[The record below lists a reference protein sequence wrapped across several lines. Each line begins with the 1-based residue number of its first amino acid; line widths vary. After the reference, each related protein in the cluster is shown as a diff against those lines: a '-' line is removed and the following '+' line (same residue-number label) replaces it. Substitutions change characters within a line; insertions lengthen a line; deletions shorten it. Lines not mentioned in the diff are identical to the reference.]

1 MDFDDRQQGQASWR
15 QLQQG
20 LLEVPRHPTV
30 GVCCK
35 LIGIAQKNRYIL
47 EGIDPHEVA
56 RMNHAHEKVSNPS
69 SRFGSIIKRGFSM
82 AYYSL
87 ECSFNRVM
95 PTAGLCRLA
104 GSEPVRTGW
113 VSDSHGT
120 LSRHNHS
127 ASRKASRGSGG
138 MYRSGTRPESVA
150 CARACSL
157 SRISACK

>member
-35 LIGIAQKNRYIL
+35 LIGIAQKNRYIF

-69 SRFGSIIKRGFSM
+69 SRFGSIIKRVFSM

-87 ECSFNRVM
+87 ECSFNRVVIKGCSCD
-95 PTAGLCRLA
+95 PQEAC
-104 GSEPVRTGW
+104 EPVPSFQHVLEGF
-113 VSDSHGT
+113 SH
-120 LSRHNHS
+120 
-127 ASRKASRGSGG
+127 
-138 MYRSGTRPESVA
+138 P
-150 CARACSL
+150 
-157 SRISACK
+157 